1 MKLICL
7 PVTVQL
13 VALEDF
19 CPAFLQFVLRQ
30 LLWFFFVN
38 LRNGISTS
46 CKQEMLLQCLRLFSS
61 YTQKI
66 KAPLCD
72 WKGHVVNLPIWT
84 WVLFLNTC
92 MLHQNSYCDVSARS
106 HYIVGSLLI
115 LKRWCNALKTWIS
128 SCDLGA
134 EEKEICVISAQEQHQ
149 RICLAPPHSP

>member
-1 MKLICL
+1 MRLICL

-92 MLHQNSYCDVSARS
+92 SIRIPTVTCRHVATTLSVHFWFWRGGAMHWKP
-106 HYIVGSLLI
+106 GSLL
-115 LKRWCNALKTWIS
+115 
-128 SCDLGA
+128 
-134 EEKEICVISAQEQHQ
+134 VISGQ
-149 RICLAPPHSP
+149 RKKKYA